1 MAAPSSA
8 LSAQATSTTSSGFAD
23 GLGRRILA
31 FDREEGV
38 MLERLVLRP
47 ELVAFEPILRDRVER
62 LGSLEDERLAR
73 PRTIDR
79 EVGGVVVVSEF
90 VPGSRLSDLLET
102 SAELGHA
109 PGVDAALGFL
119 LDILPALCGL
129 HAAVGFAHGTIT
141 PSRTV
146 LTPAGQIVLLDGIY
160 ADALTHLRYSRSKLW
175 LEFGIATSPG
185 APRLDERA
193 DIAQAALGAVMLI
206 VGRPLRADEYLSGL
220 SGVLR
225 EVVEIAQIRSTAA
238 FAEGFRNFLER
249 ALPRVSPNR
258 YKTADDALFD
268 ARQLANELGAQA
280 CRRALVEFIEQMESP
295 TPGSGAEPQYDD
307 VAAAIESYDFGA
319 RSNTVAPENTEPDL
333 NSSVE
338 AELDLDSL
346 VEPTP
351 YDMTS
356 GVAIEIDEAQAAGTV
371 DDEAVDWVQL
381 AAASAAPRSAP
392 PPVFEPR
399 RVEPE
404 IVERPFAPPA
414 AAPPVI
420 EPKVVEQRPV
430 EERVEQRSIEE
441 RIVEQIVVEPRIV
454 PTPIEADSIS
464 QREPVQPEG
473 ARETTAAAGQT
484 AEPVAEVAAAPPAA
498 LDPVASVEPSD
509 PDDPSSTDEPV
520 SGLALRWRRA
530 KRATRSVRARKDKLR
545 SVSESDAPAVIH
557 AKPPAPEPLPPPPP
571 PPPAPEPK
579 KPASGSWLVAPDRA
593 AAFEPVLPDS
603 PTFAS
608 EPQLAP
614 PPPIYTPPPAL
625 VYTPPP
631 PAPILAPPPVPLYVP
646 PPATPA
652 PTPVEPVFSRTVG
665 SVAPSY
671 DTPPAWTPPTV
682 KPASPVPVTPQLSA
696 PRLKDAPRPRPTRA
710 PDPVADIYSSS
721 PAASQSSEP
730 TGFPWKLAAAAAV
743 IMVAAIVGGK
753 VYLPAKG
760 EPTEGAATAP
770 ASTSPSPAPS
780 GAQAGRPVVGS
791 VVANTGRLEIETQ
804 PAGARIL
811 IDGKAAGESPVA
823 LDGIP
828 AGRHTVTFVTP
839 SGSVKRTIRI
849 EAGRTTKLD
858 VPIFSGW
865 VGIYAPF
872 VLEVI
877 EGGRVIGTTEES
889 RILLSPG
896 KHDLTLV
903 NRELGYSSAQTV
915 EIEPGEV
922 KSISI
927 DPRGQVNLNASPWA
941 EVWIEGRKV
950 GDTPIANL
958 QLPLGVREVT
968 FRHPQFGER
977 KVTVTVKG
985 NAPAAISIDMSKP

>member
-1 MAAPSSA
+1 MAVPSSA

-47 ELVAFEPILRDRVER
+47 ELVAFESILRDRVER
-62 LGSLEDERLAR
+62 LGSFEDERLAR

-119 LDILPALCGL
+119 LDIFPALCGL
-129 HAAVGFAHGTIT
+129 HAAVAFAHGTIT

-146 LTPAGQIVLLDGIY
+146 LTPAGQVVLLDGIY
-160 ADALTHLRYSRSKLW
+160 AEALTHLRYSRSKLW
-175 LEFGIATSPG
+175 LEFGIAMSPG

-193 DIAQAALGAVMLI
+193 DIAQAALAAVMLI
-206 VGRPLRADEYLSGL
+206 IGRPLRADEYLSGL

-225 EVVEIAQIRSTAA
+225 EVVEIAQIRGTAA
-238 FAEGFRNFLER
+238 FADGFRNFLER

-280 CRRALVEFIEQMESP
+280 CRRALVEFIEQMDAP
-295 TPGSGAEPQYDD
+295 TPTSGAEPQYDD
-307 VAAAIESYDFGA
+307 VAAAIEGYGFGA
-319 RSNTVAPENTEPDL
+319 RGSTAAPENTEPDL
-333 NSSVE
+333 NDSVE

-346 VEPTP
+346 VEATP
-351 YDMTS
+351 YEVTP
-356 GVAIEIDEAQAAGTV
+356 GVAIEIDEPDAAGAV

-381 AAASAAPRSAP
+381 AAASAAPPSAP

-404 IVERPFAPPA
+404 IVERPFTPSPVAQ
-414 AAPPVI
+414 PVI
-420 EPKVVEQRPV
+420 ERTVAEQRHVEQ
-430 EERVEQRSIEE
+430 E
-441 RIVEQIVVEPRIV
+441 IVEQFVAEPKMV
-454 PTPIEADSIS
+454 QAPIEDDSIS
-464 QREPVQPEG
+464 QRQPGRPEAVPETRVP
-473 ARETTAAAGQT
+473 ARQT
-484 AEPVAEVAAAPPAA
+484 LELAAEVAAARPA
-498 LDPVASVEPSD
+498 LDPAASVEPSESAT
-509 PDDPSSTDEPV
+509 DDTASTDEPT
-520 SGLALRWRRA
+520 SGLSLRWRRA

-557 AKPPAPEPLPPPPP
+557 AQPPAPDPPPLPPS

-593 AAFEPVLPDS
+593 AAFEPVLPES
-603 PTFAS
+603 PTFAP

-614 PPPIYTPPPAL
+614 PAPIYTPPPVP

-631 PAPILAPPPVPLYVP
+631 PAPVLAPSPVPLYVP
-646 PPATPA
+646 PPSTPA
-652 PTPVEPVFSRTVG
+652 PAPVDPVFSRTVG

-682 KPASPVPVTPQLSA
+682 KPPSPVPLAPQLTA
-696 PRLKDAPRPRPTRA
+696 PKLKDAPPRPRATRA

-721 PAASQSSEP
+721 PAASPSSEP

-760 EPTEGAATAP
+760 EPTEEAATAP

-780 GAQAGRPVVGS
+780 GAPAGRPVAGS
-791 VVANTGRLEIETQ
+791 VVANTGRLEVETQ
-804 PAGARIL
+804 PAGARIV

-872 VLEVI
+872 VLEVA

-985 NAPAAISIDMSKP
+985 NVPAAISIDMSKP

>member
-47 ELVAFEPILRDRVER
+47 ELVAFESILRDRIER

-160 ADALTHLRYSRSKLW
+160 AEALTHLRYSRSKLW
-175 LEFGIATSPG
+175 LEFGIATAPG

-193 DIAQAALGAVMLI
+193 DIAQAALAAVMLI

-238 FAEGFRNFLER
+238 FADGFRNFLER

-268 ARQLANELGAQA
+268 ARHLANELGAQA

-295 TPGSGAEPQYDD
+295 TPASGAEAQYDD
-307 VAAAIESYDFGA
+307 VAAAIEGYGFGA
-319 RSNTVAPENTEPDL
+319 HSSTVASENTEPDL
-333 NSSVE
+333 NGSVE

-356 GVAIEIDEAQAAGTV
+356 GFAIEIDEAEAPGTV

-381 AAASAAPRSAP
+381 AAASAAPPSAP

-404 IVERPFAPPA
+404 VVERPVT
-414 AAPPVI
+414 APPVAQPVI
-420 EPKVVEQRPV
+420 EQKVLEQGPVEQKIAEPRGVEPKPV
-430 EERVEQRSIEE
+430 QA
-441 RIVEQIVVEPRIV
+441 
-454 PTPIEADSIS
+454 PIEDDSINR
-464 QREPVQPEG
+464 REPTGPQ
-473 ARETTAAAGQT
+473 AAQEASAPAAQII
-484 AEPVAEVAAAPPAA
+484 EPVAEVAAASPAVLDPAA
-498 LDPVASVEPSD
+498 AVDPQDPAADEP
-509 PDDPSSTDEPV
+509 PSEEPV

-545 SVSESDAPAVIH
+545 SVSESDAPAVIQ
-557 AKPPAPEPLPPPPP
+557 AKPPAPDPLPPPPP

-593 AAFEPVLPDS
+593 AAFEPVVPDS
-603 PTFAS
+603 PTFAP

-614 PPPIYTPPPAL
+614 PAPIYTQPPAP
-625 VYTPPP
+625 VYTPPA
-631 PAPILAPPPVPLYVP
+631 PAPVLAPPPVPLYVP
-646 PPATPA
+646 PPPA
-652 PTPVEPVFSRTVG
+652 PVPTPVEPVFSRTVG
-665 SVAPSY
+665 SIAPSY

-682 KPASPVPVTPQLSA
+682 KPASPVPVTPQLTA
-696 PRLKDAPRPRPTRA
+696 PKLKDAAPRPRPTRA

-721 PAASQSSEP
+721 PAASPSSEP
-730 TGFPWKLAAAAAV
+730 SGFPWKLAAAAAV

-760 EPTEGAATAP
+760 EPPEGAATAQ
-770 ASTSPSPAPS
+770 ASSPSPAPS
-780 GAQAGRPVVGS
+780 GAPAGRPGVGS
-791 VVANTGRLEIETQ
+791 VVANTGRLEVETQ

-872 VLEVI
+872 VLEVV

-950 GDTPIANL
+950 GDTPMANL

-977 KVTVTVKG
+977 KVTLTVKG

>member
-38 MLERLVLRP
+38 MLERLLLRP
-47 ELVAFEPILRDRVER
+47 ELVAFESILRDRVER

-79 EVGGVVVVSEF
+79 EAGGVVVVSEF
-90 VPGSRLSDLLET
+90 VPGSRLADLLET

-141 PSRTV
+141 PARTV

-160 ADALTHLRYSRSKLW
+160 AEALTHLRYSRSKLW

-193 DIAQAALGAVMLI
+193 DIAQAALAAVMLI

-238 FAEGFRNFLER
+238 FADGFRNFLER

-268 ARQLANELGAQA
+268 ARQLANELGAPA

-295 TPGSGAEPQYDD
+295 APASAEPQYDD
-307 VAAAIESYDFGA
+307 VAAAIEGYGLGA
-319 RSNTVAPENTEPDL
+319 RSPIAAPEQTEPDL
-333 NSSVE
+333 NGGVE
-338 AELDLDSL
+338 AELDVDSL
-346 VEPTP
+346 VEATP
-351 YDMTS
+351 YEITS
-356 GVAIEIDEAQAAGTV
+356 GGAIEIDEIDAVGSV

-381 AAASAAPRSAP
+381 AAASAAQP
-392 PPVFEPR
+392 
-399 RVEPE
+399 
-404 IVERPFAPPA
+404 PPA
-414 AAPPVI
+414 APVLEPLEVEPAIVAPPVI
-420 EPKVVEQRPV
+420 ARPV
-430 EERVEQRSIEE
+430 EQPAVARKAVEQE
-441 RIVEQIVVEPRIV
+441 VVEPKPVEHKAVESPIV
-454 PTPIEADSIS
+454 EDPIGE
-464 QREPVQPEG
+464 REPVRPQ
-473 ARETTAAAGQT
+473 AAQESPVPSGQIV
-484 AEPVAEVAAAPPAA
+484 EPVAEVAAAPPAA
-498 LDPVASVEPSD
+498 LDPASPDAPAEPGTEEA
-509 PDDPSSTDEPV
+509 PAADEAP
-520 SGLALRWRRA
+520 AWWRRA

-545 SVSESDAPAVIH
+545 SVSESDAPAVIQ
-557 AKPPAPEPLPPPPP
+557 AKPPAPEPPPPPP

-603 PTFAS
+603 PTFAP

-614 PPPIYTPPPAL
+614 PAPIYTPPPAP

-631 PAPILAPPPVPLYVP
+631 PPPVLAPPPVPLYVP
-646 PPATPA
+646 PPAAPA

-665 SVAPSY
+665 SIAPSY
-671 DTPPAWTPPTV
+671 DAPPAWTPPTV
-682 KPASPVPVTPQLSA
+682 KPAPPIPVTPQLTA
-696 PRLKDAPRPRPTRA
+696 PRLKEAAPRLRPMRA

-721 PAASQSSEP
+721 PLASPSSEP
-730 TGFPWKLAAAAAV
+730 TGFPWKLAAAAGV
-743 IMVAAIVGGK
+743 IMLAAIVGGK

-760 EPTEGAATAP
+760 EPAEEAATAP

-780 GAQAGRPVVGS
+780 GTPSGRPVVGS
-791 VVANTGRLEIETQ
+791 VVANTGRLEVETQ

-849 EAGRTTKLD
+849 EVGRTTKLD

-872 VLEVI
+872 VLEVA

-927 DPRGQVNLNASPWA
+927 DPRGRVNLNASPWA
-941 EVWIEGRKV
+941 EVWIDGRKV

-977 KVTVTVKG
+977 KVTLTVKG